1 MKVVVNGKTLWHIQN
16 MNILSDGE
24 PYDMFLWG
32 ENEPTEEELRRAF
45 AEDYDEYSEYEMSEW
60 LTSSSIY
67 AVYAS
72 NDNVIQ

>member
-32 ENEPTEEELRRAF
+32 ENEPTEEELRQAF

>member
-16 MNILSDGE
+16 MNILSDGT

-32 ENEPTEEELRRAF
+32 ENEPTEEELRQAF
-45 AEDYDEYSEYEMSEW
+45 ADDFDEYSEYEMSEW
-60 LTSSSIY
+60 LTSSEIY
-67 AVYAS
+67 PVYAS

>member
-1 MKVVVNGKTLWHIQN
+1 MKVIVDGKTLWHIQN

-60 LTSSSIY
+60 LTSSNIY